1 MQVRCW
7 KNLKVFITKGM
18 AKMGLCMGS
27 RTSCSSFNMVHK
39 HLYSMKKFFDCSQ
52 ENWCGKEEFP
62 VSHKG
67 AMRKPGT
74 YDKQSQCYEV
84 FSIHHDLIHE
94 PFDSYL
100 LSAILS

>member
-1 MQVRCW
+1 
-7 KNLKVFITKGM
+7 
-18 AKMGLCMGS
+18 MGLCMGS
-27 RTSCSSFNMVHK
+27 RTFCSSFNMVHK
-39 HLYSMKKFFDCSQ
+39 HLNSRKKFFDCSQ
-52 ENWCGKEEFP
+52 ENWCGKEGFP
-62 VSHKG
+62 VS
-67 AMRKPGT
+67 MRKPRT